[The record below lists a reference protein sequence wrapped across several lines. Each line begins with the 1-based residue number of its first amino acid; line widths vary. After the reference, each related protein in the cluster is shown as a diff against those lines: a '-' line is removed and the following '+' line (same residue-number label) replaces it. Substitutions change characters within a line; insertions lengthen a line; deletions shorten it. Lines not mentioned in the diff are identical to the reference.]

1 MCCQFGKDFLFWTSI
16 SYFLGSTPDSTTA
29 VLSIPPFHPEKELR
43 VRAWCCILSMLFFF
57 FFFLGFELLILI
69 FSCKSGALPA
79 LFKPPRY
86 PFCTLNKRLLAV
98 ASQSVA
104 VRIRSIMLQVLA
116 KALERLSHRKKI
128 EYSLILR
135 LIFKKYVPRMKKIRE
150 EKDTFKILLKIILKY
165 FDEMTLENL
174 KTDQK

>member
-1 MCCQFGKDFLFWTSI
+1 MLHFI
-16 SYFLGSTPDSTTA
+16 YA
-29 VLSIPPFHPEKELR
+29 
-43 VRAWCCILSMLFFF
+43 LFFF
-57 FFFLGFELLILI
+57 FSLGFELLILI

-135 LIFKKYVPRMKKIRE
+135 LIFKKYVPRMKKNQGRE
-150 EKDTFKILLKIILKY
+150 RHIQNIAKNYLEIFWWNDFIELEDRSKVILIILS
-165 FDEMTLENL
+165 FITFWSL
-174 KTDQK
+174 K